1 MTTTI
6 RPEVSRNNPN
16 WISRHRYYELKHFCM
31 QYPEWKK
38 ELEDI
43 SIYPRLSEHEIR
55 STDPSDPTVQ
65 IAAERERHLGYIDLI
80 NDVAKEVDPVLGI
93 YILKGIVY
101 GISYDFLKARLDVP
115 CGKEKYYELYRRF
128 FSILDKKKL

>member
-55 STDPSDPTVQ
+55 STEHSDPVTT
-65 IAAERERHLGYIDLI
+65 AAVERERYFRNVELVEKVADETDVILGRYLL
-80 NDVAKEVDPVLGI
+80 N
-93 YILKGIVY
+93 GIVM
-101 GISYDFLKARLDVP
+101 GVSYDLLRAKMDIP
-115 CGKEKYYELYRRF
+115 CCKEKYYELYRRF
-128 FSILDKKKL
+128 FSILDKKRL